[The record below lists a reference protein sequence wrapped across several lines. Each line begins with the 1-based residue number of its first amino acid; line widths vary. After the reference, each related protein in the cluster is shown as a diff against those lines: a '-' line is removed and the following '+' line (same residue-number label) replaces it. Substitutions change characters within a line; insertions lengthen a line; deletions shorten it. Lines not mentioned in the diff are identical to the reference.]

1 MKKLLLIGFFL
12 MFCLMGCVSYL
23 AYEHDQIASFLYG
36 FIAVLM
42 AIGFLVLIFFPPN
55 DEK

>member
-12 MFCLMGCVSYL
+12 MFCLMGYVSYL
-23 AYEHDQIASFLYG
+23 ACEHDQIASFLYG

-42 AIGFLVLIFFPPN
+42 AIGFLVLLFFPPN